1 MPRTADYTIQGFLF
15 QFNKTLLEILK
26 LSEDDSLTVE
36 GIIED
41 IDICAASG
49 TKAIQ
54 CKYHETQSTFSLS
67 VIYKPLLQ
75 MMVHF
80 KRNQDANISYVLY
93 GYFPDKKPGENHQLS
108 KEDLNQVISTTNKKY
123 DKYVSLLK
131 GGFDEEAFLNA
142 LTIEFASP
150 MGNLI
155 SEVQSALEDSGISN
169 DDIEL
174 IAYPN
179 AINEIAYISCRHDP
193 VERTIKKKDLIG
205 KLERIKTT
213 VISRWTLALKTRKK
227 LLTARKKQ
235 LKSHLDIN
243 SRERHFLVSQSSL
256 EDFEDSIVLFI
267 SDFLNK
273 YHYKPAHIRTPLFCL
288 DCSDDIFSS
297 IQLRLHKKSII
308 SECGMIGN
316 FFDEQRFFREPMIRK
331 SPRQEI
337 EREFHIRLI
346 KYDADSEILSRKKGD
361 DLFII
366 SHQDYKGLDVLDVCV
381 ECLDVNKLE
390 EVSYLIGVC
399 HDCE

>member
-1 MPRTADYTIQGFLF
+1 MSRAADYTIQGFLF
-15 QFNKTLLEILK
+15 QFNKTLLEILA
-26 LSEDDSLTVE
+26 LSEESSVTVE

-41 IDICAASG
+41 IDICAPSG

-54 CKYHETQSTFSLS
+54 CKYHEAQGAFSLS
-67 VIYKPLLQ
+67 LLYKPLLQ

-80 KRNQDANISYVLY
+80 KENQDANVSYILY
-93 GYFPDKKPGENHQLS
+93 GYFPDKKPGEKYLLT
-108 KEDLNQVISTTNKKY
+108 KEEINRVISTTNKKY
-123 DKYVSLLK
+123 DKYVASLK
-131 GGFDEEAFLNA
+131 GGFNDEAFLKV

-150 MGNLI
+150 MDTLI

-169 DDIEL
+169 DDVEL

-193 VERTIKKKDLIG
+193 SERTISKKDLIDNL
-205 KLERIKTT
+205 KRIKTT
-213 VISRWTLALKTRKK
+213 AITRWTLALKTRKK

-235 LKSHLDIN
+235 LKPHLDIN

-256 EDFEDSIVLFI
+256 EDFEDRIVLFI
-267 SDFLNK
+267 ADYLNK
-273 YHYKPAHIRTPLFCL
+273 YHFKPAHIRTPLFCL
-288 DCSDDIFSS
+288 DCSDDVFSS
-297 IQLRLHKKSII
+297 IRLRLHKKGII
-308 SECGMIGN
+308 SEDGMIGD
-316 FFDEQRFFREPMIRK
+316 FFDEKRFFKEPMIRK
-331 SPRQEI
+331 LSRQDI

-346 KYDADSEILSRKKGD
+346 RYASCPGILSRKKGD

-366 SHQDYKGLDVLDVCV
+366 SHQNHEDLDILDVCV
-381 ECLDVNKLE
+381 EYLDVTKLE